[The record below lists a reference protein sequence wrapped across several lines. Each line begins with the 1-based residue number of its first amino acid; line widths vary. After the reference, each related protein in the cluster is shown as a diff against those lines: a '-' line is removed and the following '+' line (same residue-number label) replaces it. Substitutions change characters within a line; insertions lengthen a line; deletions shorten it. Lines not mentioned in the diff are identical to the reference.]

1 MDTYRGSLFKASLN
15 GVDERRRIRGA
26 LGKRPV
32 LKNVSAE
39 EIEAFVEQ
47 VELIPM
53 IGEQNDDVISERLK
67 ISHARDPGP
76 YRRTTYGKWIEVVQ
90 ATEPQ
95 NLTLDKA
102 GYFIVYPDERR
113 HRLVLEHYT
122 NAGVLDSVMEASSS
136 SALYAEAIHRNLLSR
151 LDHAAYLGGELARAE
166 RALKSGEAY
175 VQDKAPGQPCTERSV
190 SSCGCADSCDPG
202 GMR

>member
-1 MDTYRGSLFKASLN
+1 VLR
-15 GVDERRRIRGA
+15 DEVVFFYK
-26 LGKRPV
+26 L
-32 LKNVSAE
+32 
-39 EIEAFVEQ
+39 EQ
-47 VELIPM
+47 
-53 IGEQNDDVISERLK
+53 R
-67 ISHARDPGP
+67 A
-76 YRRTTYGKWIEVVQ
+76 TYGTRIEVVQ

-95 NLTLDKA
+95 NLTLDRA

-151 LDHAAYLGGELARAE
+151 LDHAAYLGRELARAE
-166 RALKSGEAY
+166 RALDSGEAY
-175 VQDKAPGQPCTERSV
+175 VQDKAPGQPRTEPAV